1 MALICEN
8 CGLEKLQPPEAADF
22 LGVSQAT
29 LNKYRKD
36 GWILASDY
44 LGVGFLYTMEA
55 LEETK
60 NLIAKRNRG
69 VTYDNE

>member
-1 MALICEN
+1 MLTCEG
-8 CGLEKLQPPEAADF
+8 CGLEKMQPPEAAEF

-55 LEETK
+55 LQECQK
-60 NLIAKRNRG
+60 SIAKRNRG
-69 VTYDNE
+69 VTYDNHE

>member
-1 MALICEN
+1 MLICEN
-8 CGLEKLQPPEAADF
+8 CKLERLQPPEAATY
-22 LGVSQAT
+22 LGVSSAT

-36 GWILASDY
+36 GWLLASKNS
-44 LGVGFLYTMEA
+44 VGYTYTKEN

>member
-1 MALICEN
+1 MLICEK
-8 CGLEKLQPPEAADF
+8 CKLERLQPKEAATY
-22 LGVSQAT
+22 LGVSTAT

-36 GWILASDY
+36 GWLLASDNS
-44 LGVGFLYTMEA
+44 VGFLYTKEA

-69 VTYDNE
+69 VTYE